1 MRVTT
6 TLTWMVGLTSAL
18 AACGTSAPGR
28 PDAEVFGA
36 QCVPGGSF
44 ALDGRA
50 AVLGTLNVHVNASGL
65 VEVDTTAE
73 LLIAMNVVQTGT
85 AVKVTAEACG
95 IQIPDVPIQGQE
107 KPIHFVVP
115 DKTIQSVS
123 GVAGNA
129 VLSSASDTCATFKS
143 DTFTI
148 VLGARFDPT
157 EIQTAT
163 LPEADATGA
172 FRFCPPSA
180 DTACSLAIGNSCAC
194 DQEGDGKAGATLQA
208 FNVPAVDLDEVYVSL
223 RTSFSLDGQV
233 YSSDEVAGD
242 ITATIAQGILGCHK
256 SAGGPC
262 SPSEVGA
269 VKNLNPKIT
278 QQPGNPSRFRS
289 ARVAPTATCAD
300 IIAMKDQLFPR

>member
-1 MRVTT
+1 MRVTIMGT
-6 TLTWMVGLTSAL
+6 ALVL
-18 AACGTSAPGR
+18 AACGSTAPGR
-28 PDAEVFGA
+28 PDAEIFGE
-36 QCVPGGSF
+36 QCQPGGTF

-73 LLIAMNVVQTGT
+73 LLIAMDVVQTGT
-85 AVKVTAEACG
+85 DVKVVAEACG

-115 DKTIQSVS
+115 DATIQSVS

-129 VLSSASDTCATFKS
+129 VLSSASATCSTFKS

-157 EIQTAT
+157 EIRSAP
-163 LPEADATGA
+163 LPEADDTGA

-180 DTACSLAIGNSCAC
+180 DTACALAIGNGCAC
-194 DQEGDGKAGATLQA
+194 DQEADSKAGATLQA

-233 YSSDEVAGD
+233 FSSDEVVGD
-242 ITATIAQGILGCHK
+242 IDATIAQGILGCHK
-256 SAGGPC
+256 AAGGAC
-262 SPSEVGA
+262 SASEVGA
-269 VKNLNPKIT
+269 VKNLNPTIT

-300 IIAMKDQLFPR
+300 IVAMKDTLFPR